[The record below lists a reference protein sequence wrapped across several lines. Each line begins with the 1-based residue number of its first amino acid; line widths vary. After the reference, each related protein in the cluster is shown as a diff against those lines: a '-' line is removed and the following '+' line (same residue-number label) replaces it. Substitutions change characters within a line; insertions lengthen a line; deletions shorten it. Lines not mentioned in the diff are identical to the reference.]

1 MQMTKGSKLVFLD
14 ISHWYTVL
22 QLTNNSTSNYVGH
35 QMITT
40 MQCNV
45 LLVVATGK
53 KKLRERQRDEQD
65 SRQPTLI
72 LFHWRESLEFYYQ
85 TSTAA
90 ELQGG
95 KHAVH
100 FLSASISPHT
110 PSSLLSLSSFFS
122 SHIQY
127 VTSNTLFHPY
137 LASPLTEC
145 LICSLMLSGMQQPF
159 LGSLLEVELVSH
171 CLTEG
176 KEGQMESKERNGAL
190 SCSIGGETRDRENAE
205 AEQGG
210 WAGMGGLWGFT
221 EEELQYWGFYPEK
234 RDSQSVNTQHYHSG
248 FPTLLQ
254 PSIRL
259 KFGTWQ
265 QLTASTAGGNTEDH
279 TAHAVYAGLLHMY
292 CMCTS
297 MHEIGF
303 IAADGTRAICKRDV

>member
-1 MQMTKGSKLVFLD
+1 MQITKGSKLVFLD

-22 QLTNNSTSNYVGH
+22 QLANNSTSNYVGH

-95 KHAVH
+95 KHAVICY
-100 FLSASISPHT
+100 ASISPHT

-190 SCSIGGETRDRENAE
+190 SCSIGGENRDRECRSKGVG
-205 AEQGG
+205 QG
-210 WAGMGGLWGFT
+210 WAGCGGSQKKSCNT
-221 EEELQYWGFYPEK
+221 EVF
-234 RDSQSVNTQHYHSG
+234 SQ
-248 FPTLLQ
+248 
-254 PSIRL
+254 R
-259 KFGTWQ
+259 KE
-265 QLTASTAGGNTEDH
+265 TASLWIHSTTTVGSPLFYNLPSD
-279 TAHAVYAGLLHMY
+279 
-292 CMCTS
+292 
-297 MHEIGF
+297 
-303 IAADGTRAICKRDV
+303 

>member
-1 MQMTKGSKLVFLD
+1 MQITKGSKLVFLD

-22 QLTNNSTSNYVGH
+22 QLANNSTSNYVGH

-95 KHAVH
+95 KHAVICY
-100 FLSASISPHT
+100 ASISPHT

-190 SCSIGGETRDRENAE
+190 SCSIGGENRDRENAE
-205 AEQGG
+205 AEQGS

-221 EEELQYWGFYPEK
+221 EEELQYWGF
-234 RDSQSVNTQHYHSG
+234 
-248 FPTLLQ
+248 
-254 PSIRL
+254 
-259 KFGTWQ
+259 
-265 QLTASTAGGNTEDH
+265 
-279 TAHAVYAGLLHMY
+279 
-292 CMCTS
+292 
-297 MHEIGF
+297 
-303 IAADGTRAICKRDV
+303 